1 MKDDSILKVSQLT
14 VAYEKRIVLQDVNF
28 KMRGGQ
34 VLGLI
39 GPNGAGKTTL
49 IRAMSGV
56 LKVNFGDVLFN
67 GEDMARLSPLEGTPD
82 GSCPTGTR
90 PAAGIHSVGDGHAGQ
105 DSLPELAGTNL
116 KQG

>member
-39 GPNGAGKTTL
+39 GPNGAGKTNC
-49 IRAMSGV
+49 I
-56 LKVNFGDVLFN
+56 
-67 GEDMARLSPLEGTPD
+67 
-82 GSCPTGTR
+82 
-90 PAAGIHSVGDGHAGQ
+90 
-105 DSLPELAGTNL
+105 
-116 KQG
+116 